1 MRLNAQFA
9 PKERFLVTQ
18 FCYYFIL
25 VTPEIY
31 HDYVL
36 AYREIQHMA
45 VLGECGHN

>member
-1 MRLNAQFA
+1 MWLNAQFA
-9 PKERFLVTQ
+9 HKEGFLLTQ

-31 HDYVL
+31 LDCVL

-45 VLGECGHN
+45 VC